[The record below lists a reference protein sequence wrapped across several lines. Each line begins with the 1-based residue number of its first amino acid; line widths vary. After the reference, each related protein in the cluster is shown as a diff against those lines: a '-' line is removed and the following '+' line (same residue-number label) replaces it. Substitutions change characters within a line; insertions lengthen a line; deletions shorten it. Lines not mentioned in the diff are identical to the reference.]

1 MHDMFDFI
9 MITELILITLV
20 IIGAVVYVV
29 GPIIWGE

>member
-9 MITELILITLV
+9 MVTELILIKLV